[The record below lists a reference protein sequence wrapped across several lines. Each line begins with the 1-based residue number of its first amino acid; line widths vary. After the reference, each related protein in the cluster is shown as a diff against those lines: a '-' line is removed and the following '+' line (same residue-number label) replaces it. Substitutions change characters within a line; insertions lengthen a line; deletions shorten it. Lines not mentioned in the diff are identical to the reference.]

1 VEAANLG
8 LRSGHDE
15 EVDRMKWVAIG
26 LGASILALAA
36 GAYALTA
43 GSGA

>member
-1 VEAANLG
+1 
-8 LRSGHDE
+8 
-15 EVDRMKWVAIG
+15 MKWVAIG